1 VGKILRFGVIGAG
14 SVAEHVHF
22 PSIKSILDAKLEAV
36 CDVSE
41 ERARK
46 AALNW
51 GAENWYVNYEE
62 MFRNE
67 KGKLDAVIIASPN
80 AYHRDQALAA
90 ADSGVHVIVEK
101 PISCTNREA
110 WEMVDAC
117 RKADV
122 KLMVGCN
129 YRFWIP
135 NEIAKELID
144 ADVIGKPVMGRS
156 ALHEGWNLYP
166 EKVAFSRFRFDP
178 KQAGAGASFD
188 LGSHKVDLLMWFLGN
203 KPKRVVG
210 KAERLVTPVSRSELD
225 DTVTILIEFEN
236 RSLAA
241 ITLDRFSPAVTEVNE
256 VYGTEGTICTSTES
270 GGPFRSVPLAV
281 YTNKDYTWETC
292 PEILKKYRWPVFFW
306 AEDIIS
312 KPMPKRWV
320 SIVPPREWSYTRMVN
335 HFMGCLREGTEP
347 RIKGEDGAWAM
358 EVLCGVFR
366 SMETGSWVELP
377 IKEEVTPPGYTP
389 TREYISGTL

>member
-1 VGKILRFGVIGAG
+1 MGRTLRLGVIGAG
-14 SVAEHVHF
+14 SIAEYVHF
-22 PSIKSILDAKLEAV
+22 PSIKSMPDVELEV
-36 CDVSE
+36 ICDVNE
-41 ERARK
+41 ERARN
-46 AALNW
+46 AALKW
-51 GAENWYVNYEE
+51 GAKRWYVNYEH
-62 MFRNE
+62 MFRKE

-110 WEMVDAC
+110 WEIVDAC
-117 RKADV
+117 RRSGI

-135 NEIAKELID
+135 NELAKELID
-144 ADVIGKPVMGRS
+144 AEVIGKPVMGRS

-166 EKVAFSRFRFDP
+166 ESVAFSRFRFDP
-178 KQAGAGASFD
+178 TQAGAGALFD
-188 LGSHKVDLLMWFLGN
+188 LGSHKVDLLMWLLGS

-210 KAERLVTPVSRSELD
+210 KAERLATPESKSKLD
-225 DTVTILIEFEN
+225 DAVIILIEFEN
-236 RSLAA
+236 GSIAA
-241 ITLDRFSPAVTEVNE
+241 ITLDRFSPVVTEVNE
-256 VYGTEGTICTSTES
+256 IYGTEGTICTSTES

-281 YTNKDYTWETC
+281 YTHKDYTWENC

-320 SIVPPREWSYTRMVN
+320 SIVPPREWSYTRMLN
-335 HFMGCLREGTEP
+335 HFVECLREDKEP
-347 RIKGEDGAWAM
+347 RISGEDGAWVM
-358 EVLCGVFR
+358 EVLCGVIK
-366 SMETGSWVELP
+366 SMKTGCWIELP
-377 IKEEVTPPGYTP
+377 IKEEVTPSGYTP
-389 TREYISGTL
+389 IREYSS